1 MSKKTTKI
9 LVTGAQGLLGKYL
22 LESLK
27 QNDFSVLAYD
37 KIEFNITDYDSILS
51 IFKKERPTHVINC
64 AAYTNVDKA
73 EIEKELC
80 YKVNFQGVVN
90 LVAVINQIGAELIQI
105 STDFV
110 FDGTSSDGLYS
121 TNDKKNTLNYYGFTK
136 SLAEDY
142 IIENALNRK
151 IIRTSWLFGDSDN
164 NFVNRIIK
172 MSEEGMTIQV
182 TDQQI
187 GVPTYAKDLSD
198 NIMKIIYSDGGIYH
212 ITNSGQG
219 TRYDYANNILMLT
232 TRGQITVNNDT
243 KGSVLRPKK
252 VILVD
257 NSMLAIRHWKEA
269 LAEYLFTYK

>member
-142 IIENALNRK
+142 IIENALNWK

-232 TRGQITVNNDT
+232 TRGQIRVNNDT

-269 LAEYLFTYK
+269 LAEYLYTYK

>member
-27 QNDFSVLAYD
+27 QNDFSSLAYD

-142 IIENALNRK
+142 IIENALNWK

-232 TRGQITVNNDT
+232 TRGQIRVNNDI
-243 KGSVLRPKK
+243 KGSVLRPKR
-252 VILVD
+252 VILV
-257 NSMLAIRHWKEA
+257 NNNQLVIRHWKEA
-269 LAEYLFTYK
+269 LAEYLYTYK

>member
-142 IIENALNRK
+142 IIENALNWK

-232 TRGQITVNNDT
+232 TRGQIRVNNDT
-243 KGSVLRPKK
+243 KGSVLRPKR
-252 VILVD
+252 VILV
-257 NSMLAIRHWKEA
+257 NNNQLVIRHWKEA
-269 LAEYLFTYK
+269 LAEYLYTYK

>member
-27 QNDFSVLAYD
+27 QNDFSFLAYD

-142 IIENALNRK
+142 IIENALNWK

-232 TRGQITVNNDT
+232 TRGQIRVNNDT
-243 KGSVLRPKK
+243 KGSVLRPKR
-252 VILVD
+252 VILV
-257 NSMLAIRHWKEA
+257 NNNQLVIRHWKEA
-269 LAEYLFTYK
+269 LAEYLYTYK